1 MPAARLKQTL
11 ARYGK
16 TALYFHSSVWIS
28 TWSCTYLALRTGV
41 DVQALLASLPA
52 SLTSLGESIT
62 GPGSGGET
70 AALVTTSYLLTATT
84 GPARG
89 VLTVAATPLIAK
101 KLGTKQASAGG
112 DPCPAGGPRFAA
124 IRWVLAKINN
134 FNTSIPLSRY

>member
-16 TALYFHSSVWIS
+16 TALCFHSSVWLS
-28 TWSCTYLALRTGV
+28 TWGCTYLALRTGV

-52 SLTSLGESIT
+52 SLTSLAGDSIT

-101 KLGTKQASAGG
+101 KLGMKQASAGG
-112 DPCPAGGPRFAA
+112 DP
-124 IRWVLAKINN
+124 
-134 FNTSIPLSRY
+134 